1 MEVSRREGWWLA
13 MDTGQLTT
21 GSVFAGYRIK
31 GLLGTGGMGAVY
43 LAEHPHLP
51 RQVALK
57 VLHTGPAADD
67 SLRARFEQEADHAAR
82 LEHPNIVAVYDRGHA
97 DDRLWIAMQYVPG
110 ATAAELVRSGPVRP
124 GRALHIVHEIG
135 RALDYAHHCGVLHRD
150 VKPANIL
157 LGPPPSPDEPERV
170 LLADFGI
177 AKALDEATGLT
188 RTGMVVASLE
198 YAAPEQFG
206 NSHIDDRCDIYALGC
221 TFYALLVGR
230 PPYSGH
236 SLAQLWHAHSRGPI
250 PRPSRDRAGLPA
262 RLDPVVARALAKT
275 PADRYPTCRAF
286 VAAAAEALG
295 IEQSPVREA
304 TSEDDLAT
312 RLESGQTSTV
322 QRDEPLRVVLADDSG
337 LLRGGIVRLLQDEG
351 IEVVGEAGDAPSL
364 LRLVGERRP
373 TVAVVDIRMPPTHT
387 IEGIDAAMTIRSE
400 YPGTAV
406 LLLSQYVETDH
417 VSSLIATGTAGLG
430 YLLKDRVSD
439 IDEFVGDL
447 RRVAGGGCAI
457 DPSVISRM
465 VQRPHRQQ
473 RPIDGLSEREREV
486 LALMAE
492 GRSNKAIGA
501 ALFLGE
507 RTVEAHVRAIFVKLG
522 LHPEP
527 DDHRRVLA
535 VLEHLRSSNA

>member
-1 MEVSRREGWWLA
+1 MPQKFQTFCQPLPGP
-13 MDTGQLTT
+13 
-21 GSVFAGYRIK
+21 
-31 GLLGTGGMGAVY
+31 GAAA
-43 LAEHPHLP
+43 LDGALRDAEHRPVVD
-51 RQVALK
+51 RIIE
-57 VLHTGPAADD
+57 AADE
-67 SLRARFEQEADHAAR
+67 SLRARFELEADHAAR
-82 LEHPNIVAVYDRGHA
+82 LEHPNIVAVYDRGHVA
-97 DDRLWIAMQYVPG
+97 DRLWISMQHVPG
-110 ATAAELVRSGPVRP
+110 TTAAELVRTGPVRP
-124 GRALHIVHEIG
+124 ERALHIVSEIG

-177 AKALDEATGLT
+177 AKALDEAIGLT
-188 RTGMVVASLE
+188 RTGMFVASLE

-206 NSHIDDRCDIYALGC
+206 NSVIDDRCDIYALGC
-221 TFYALLVGR
+221 TFYALLIGR
-230 PPYSGH
+230 PPYSGR
-236 SLAQLWHAHSRGPI
+236 SLAQLVQAHSHGTI
-250 PRPSRDRAGLPA
+250 PRPSRERPGLPA

-275 PADRYPTCRAF
+275 PEDRYPSCRAF
-286 VAAAAEALG
+286 VTAAAEALG
-295 IEQSPVREA
+295 IEPSVVPDRASDNDVA
-304 TSEDDLAT
+304 TGLD
-312 RLESGQTSTV
+312 SGLTGAV
-322 QRDEPLRVVLADDSG
+322 HGDEPLRVVLADDSG

-364 LRLVGERRP
+364 LWLVGTHRP

-387 IEGIDAAMTIRSE
+387 TEGIDAAMTIRSE

-417 VSSLIATGTAGLG
+417 VSSLIATGTEGLG

-439 IDEFVGDL
+439 IDEFIGDL
-447 RRVAGGGCAI
+447 RRVAAGGCAI
-457 DPSVISRM
+457 DSSVISRM
-465 VQRPHRQQ
+465 VARPHRQR
-473 RPIDGLSEREREV
+473 RPIDELSEREREV

-535 VLEHLRSSNA
+535 VLEHLRASNA

>member
-1 MEVSRREGWWLA
+1 

-21 GSVFAGYRIK
+21 GSLFAGYRIE

-67 SLRARFEQEADHAAR
+67 SLRARFELEADHAAR
-82 LEHPNIVAVYDRGHA
+82 LEHPNIVAVYDRGHVG
-97 DDRLWIAMQYVPG
+97 DRLWISMQYVPG
-110 ATAAELVRSGPVRP
+110 TTAAELVRDGPVRP
-124 GRALHIVHEIG
+124 GRALHIVSEIG

-157 LGPPPSPDEPERV
+157 LGPPPGPNEPERV

-188 RTGMVVASLE
+188 RTGMFVASLE

-206 NSHIDDRCDIYALGC
+206 DSVIDDRCDIYALGC

-230 PPYSGH
+230 PPYSGR
-236 SLAQLWHAHSRGPI
+236 SLVQLWQAHSHGPI
-250 PRPSRDRAGLPA
+250 PRPSRQRPGLSA
-262 RLDPVVARALAKT
+262 RLDPVVARALAKA
-275 PADRYPTCRAF
+275 PADRFPTCRAF
-286 VAAAAEALG
+286 SDAAAEALG
-295 IEQSPVREA
+295 VEPSLVADPTAENDVA
-304 TSEDDLAT
+304 P
-312 RLESGQTSTV
+312 RLDSGPTGAV
-322 QRDEPLRVVLADDSG
+322 HGDGPLRVVIADDSG

-351 IEVVGEAGDAPSL
+351 IDVVGEAADAPSL
-364 LRLVGERRP
+364 LRLVGTHHP

-387 IEGIDAAMTIRSE
+387 TEGIDAAMTIRSE

-417 VSSLIATGTAGLG
+417 VSSLIATGTEGLG

-447 RRVAGGGCAI
+447 RRVADGGCAI
-457 DPSVISRM
+457 DPSVIKRM
-465 VQRPHRQQ
+465 VARPHRQR
-473 RPIDGLSEREREV
+473 RPIDELSEREREV

>member
-1 MEVSRREGWWLA
+1 MEMGRREGWWLA
-13 MDTGQLTT
+13 METGQLTT
-21 GSVFAGYRIK
+21 GSLFAGYRIE
-31 GLLGTGGMGAVY
+31 GLLGTGGMGTVY
-43 LAEHPHLP
+43 LAAHPHLP

-57 VLHTGPAADD
+57 VLHTGPAVDE
-67 SLRARFEQEADHAAR
+67 SLRARFELEADHAAR
-82 LEHPNIVAVYDRGHA
+82 LEHPNIVAVYDRGHVA
-97 DDRLWIAMQYVPG
+97 DRLWIAMQYVPG
-110 ATAAELVRSGPVRP
+110 TTAAELVRTGPVRP
-124 GRALHIVHEIG
+124 GRALHIVSEIG
-135 RALDYAHHCGVLHRD
+135 RALDYAHHRGVLHRD

-157 LGPPPSPDEPERV
+157 LGPPPGPNEPERV

-177 AKALDEATGLT
+177 AKALDDATGLT
-188 RTGMVVASLE
+188 RTGMFVASLE

-206 NSHIDDRCDIYALGC
+206 DSAIDDRCDIYALGC
-221 TFYALLVGR
+221 TFYALLIGR
-230 PPYSGH
+230 PPYSGR
-236 SLAQLWHAHSRGPI
+236 SLAQLWQAHSRGPI
-250 PRPSRDRAGLPA
+250 PRPSRGRDGIPA

-275 PADRYPTCRAF
+275 PGERYRTCRAF

-295 IEQSPVREA
+295 IEPAVVPDAVSTDADPTRFDSLRASPER
-304 TSEDDLAT
+304 
-312 RLESGQTSTV
+312 
-322 QRDEPLRVVLADDSG
+322 RDTPLRVVLADDSA
-337 LLRGGIVRLLQDEG
+337 LLRGGVVRLLRDEG
-351 IEVVGEAGDAPSL
+351 IDVVGEAGDAPTL
-364 LRLVGERRP
+364 LRMVDEHRP

-387 IEGIDAAMTIRSE
+387 TEGIDAAMAIRSDF
-400 YPGTAV
+400 PGTAV
-406 LLLSQYVETDH
+406 LLLSQYVETEH
-417 VSSLIATGTAGLG
+417 VSSLIAAGTAGLG

-447 RRVAGGGCAI
+447 RRVADGGCAI

-465 VQRPHRQQ
+465 VARPHREQ

-535 VLEHLRSSNA
+535 VLEHLRSANA

>member
-1 MEVSRREGWWLA
+1 

-21 GSVFAGYRIK
+21 GSLFAGYRIE

-67 SLRARFEQEADHAAR
+67 SLRARFELEADHAAR
-82 LEHPNIVAVYDRGHA
+82 LEHPNIVAVYDRGHVG
-97 DDRLWIAMQYVPG
+97 DRLWISMQYVPG
-110 ATAAELVRSGPVRP
+110 TTAAELVRDGPVGP
-124 GRALHIVHEIG
+124 GRALHIVSEIG

-157 LGPPPSPDEPERV
+157 LGPPPGPNEPERV

-188 RTGMVVASLE
+188 RTGMFVASLE

-206 NSHIDDRCDIYALGC
+206 DSVIDDRCDIYALGC

-230 PPYSGH
+230 PPYSGR
-236 SLAQLWHAHSRGPI
+236 SLAQLWQAHSHGPI
-250 PRPSRDRAGLPA
+250 PRPSRQRPGLSA
-262 RLDPVVARALAKT
+262 LLDPVVARALAKA
-275 PADRYPTCRAF
+275 PADRFPTCRAF
-286 VAAAAEALG
+286 FTAAAEALG
-295 IEQSPVREA
+295 VEPSLVADPTA
-304 TSEDDLAT
+304 TNDVAT
-312 RLESGQTSTV
+312 RLDSGPTGAV
-322 QRDEPLRVVLADDSG
+322 HGDGPLRVVIADDSG

-351 IEVVGEAGDAPSL
+351 IDVVGEAADAPSL
-364 LRLVGERRP
+364 LRLVGTHHP

-387 IEGIDAAMTIRSE
+387 TEGIDAAMTIRSE
-400 YPGTAV
+400 YPATAV

-417 VSSLIATGTAGLG
+417 VSSLIATGTEGLG

-439 IDEFVGDL
+439 IDEFVSDL
-447 RRVAGGGCAI
+447 RRVADGGCAI
-457 DPSVISRM
+457 DPSVIKRM
-465 VQRPHRQQ
+465 VGRPHRQR
-473 RPIDGLSEREREV
+473 RPIDELSEREREV
-486 LALMAE
+486 LGLMAE

>member
-1 MEVSRREGWWLA
+1 
-13 MDTGQLTT
+13 
-21 GSVFAGYRIK
+21 
-31 GLLGTGGMGAVY
+31 
-43 LAEHPHLP
+43 
-51 RQVALK
+51 
-57 VLHTGPAADD
+57 
-67 SLRARFEQEADHAAR
+67 LRARFELEADHAAR
-82 LEHPNIVAVYDRGHA
+82 LEHPNIVAVYDRGHVA
-97 DDRLWIAMQYVPG
+97 DRLWIAMQYVPG
-110 ATAAELVRSGPVRP
+110 TTAAELVRTGPVRP
-124 GRALHIVHEIG
+124 GRALHIVSEIG
-135 RALDYAHHCGVLHRD
+135 RALDYAHHRGVLHRD

-157 LGPPPSPDEPERV
+157 LGPPPGPNEPERV

-177 AKALDEATGLT
+177 AKALDDATGLT
-188 RTGMVVASLE
+188 RTGMFVASLE

-206 NSHIDDRCDIYALGC
+206 DSAIDDRCDIYALGC
-221 TFYALLVGR
+221 TFYALLIGR
-230 PPYSGH
+230 PPYSGR
-236 SLAQLWHAHSRGPI
+236 SLAQLWQAHSRGPI
-250 PRPSRDRAGLPA
+250 PRPSRGRDGIPA

-275 PADRYPTCRAF
+275 PGERYRTCRAF

-295 IEQSPVREA
+295 IEPAVVPDAVSTDADPTRFDSLRASPER
-304 TSEDDLAT
+304 
-312 RLESGQTSTV
+312 
-322 QRDEPLRVVLADDSG
+322 RDTPLRVVLADDSA
-337 LLRGGIVRLLQDEG
+337 LLRGGVVRLLRDEG
-351 IEVVGEAGDAPSL
+351 IDVVGEAGDAPTL
-364 LRLVGERRP
+364 LRMVDEHRP

-387 IEGIDAAMTIRSE
+387 TEGIDAAMAIRSDF
-400 YPGTAV
+400 PGTAV
-406 LLLSQYVETDH
+406 LLLSQYVETEH
-417 VSSLIATGTAGLG
+417 VSSLIAAGTAGLG

-447 RRVAGGGCAI
+447 RRVADGGCAI

-465 VQRPHRQQ
+465 VARPHREQ

-535 VLEHLRSSNA
+535 VLEHLRSANA